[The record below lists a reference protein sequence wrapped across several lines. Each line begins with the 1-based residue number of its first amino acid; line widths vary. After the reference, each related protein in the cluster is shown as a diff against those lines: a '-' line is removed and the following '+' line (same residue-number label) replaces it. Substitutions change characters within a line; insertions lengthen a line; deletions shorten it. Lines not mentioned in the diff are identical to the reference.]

1 MVAGAGSYQATQVGA
16 AAYARKLA
24 AEARRFTLVRSELV
38 EGINRILRT

>member
-1 MVAGAGSYQATQVGA
+1 VVAGAGSYQATQVGA